1 MGDTMNKSIN
11 ILSRHNN
18 LEDAISESGG
28 LNREY
33 NAPVFDKE
41 VESVKK
47 DTSSQ
52 EFYVVE
58 SLGRKLVLWQYDC
71 DIKLMNA
78 FSPYG
83 ASLGGPFTIGN
94 FNDTY
99 NCFDNVQEISNNPS
113 NRKKIAKLQNSGSKL
128 FVLNF

>member
-1 MGDTMNKSIN
+1 MGDTTKLLNTTTMNKSIN

-58 SLGRKLVLWQYDC
+58 YL
-71 DIKLMNA
+71 
-78 FSPYG
+78 
-83 ASLGGPFTIGN
+83 
-94 FNDTY
+94 
-99 NCFDNVQEISNNPS
+99 
-113 NRKKIAKLQNSGSKL
+113 
-128 FVLNF
+128 